1 MTEIANHVFGD
12 VLTENPAVA
21 QSAFGPH
28 RVIPDRWKGMTPA
41 QIEDVRR
48 QQELQRQEKEVRNQF
63 GFFIVIQ
70 IWDSCTS
77 FIDQKYLFYKTCP
90 KVFWPFP
97 LIILNLCTKFC
108 NRKEIGTKL
117 RKYKYIVKI
126 SILFIHIII
135 HFIETLNAE
144 IPSKIGS
151 AYYVYLHHQ

>member
-70 IWDSCTS
+70 FETLVPVLLTRNIFS
-77 FIDQKYLFYKTCP
+77 IKHKTCP
-90 KVFWPFP
+90 KVF
-97 LIILNLCTKFC
+97 
-108 NRKEIGTKL
+108 
-117 RKYKYIVKI
+117 
-126 SILFIHIII
+126 
-135 HFIETLNAE
+135 
-144 IPSKIGS
+144 
-151 AYYVYLHHQ
+151 

>member
-70 IWDSCTS
+70 
-77 FIDQKYLFYKTCP
+77 F
-90 KVFWPFP
+90 
-97 LIILNLCTKFC
+97 
-108 NRKEIGTKL
+108 
-117 RKYKYIVKI
+117 
-126 SILFIHIII
+126 
-135 HFIETLNAE
+135 ETLVPVLLTRN
-144 IPSKIGS
+144 IFSIKHVQKFFDHS
-151 AYYVYLHHQ
+151 LSSF